1 MSEPAGTGLA
11 MVRELYLISPDLDD
25 ISDSIFFG
33 PSITPNYSLVR
44 VGINFDSTCAVI
56 AMYQG

>member
-25 ISDSIFFG
+25 ISDSIF
-33 PSITPNYSLVR
+33 L
-44 VGINFDSTCAVI
+44 DQA
-56 AMYQG
+56 